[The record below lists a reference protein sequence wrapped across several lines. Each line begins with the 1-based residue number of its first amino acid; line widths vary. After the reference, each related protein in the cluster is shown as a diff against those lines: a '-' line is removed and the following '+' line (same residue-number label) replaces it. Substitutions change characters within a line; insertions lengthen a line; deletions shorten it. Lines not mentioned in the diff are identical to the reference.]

1 MIGNLLL
8 HAALSLGAADSKSSG
23 ETEWKRTV
31 ESAKK
36 EGAVVV
42 AGSTDPVMR
51 NEIIPK
57 FNARFDI
64 PVQYTAGGT
73 RSRGL
78 TTSPPGQ
85 KFRLF
90 ANGPS
95 MRVDLK
101 FLLPTT
107 PRATAYYCEHNVRL
121 CFSSGKIGKHKAR
134 QAPNF
139 FGE

>member
-8 HAALSLGAADSKSSG
+8 HATLSLGAADSQSGG

-57 FNARFDI
+57 I
-64 PVQYTAGGT
+64 
-73 RSRGL
+73 
-78 TTSPPGQ
+78 
-85 KFRLF
+85 
-90 ANGPS
+90 
-95 MRVDLK
+95 
-101 FLLPTT
+101 
-107 PRATAYYCEHNVRL
+107 
-121 CFSSGKIGKHKAR
+121 
-134 QAPNF
+134 
-139 FGE
+139 